1 MKIPKNIESHLFK
14 QLSNLVSN
22 EKKERMKRLLNSCD
36 INRTLIGDLL
46 IRSLICQKYK
56 INNEE
61 IRFIYNEYGKPFVEN
76 FSDFHFN
83 LSHSG
88 EWVVCTTANFNVG
101 IDIEKISE
109 IEALK
114 LANEFF
120 SEEEFYD
127 ISNINSD
134 EQINYF
140 YDLWTLKESYIKT
153 IGKGLYIPLNSFSI
167 KKESPTLIS
176 YKYILQNFYFRQ
188 YNIEPNYK
196 VSACA
201 TRDEFPQ
208 EIIIKDIYAIFQ
220 TIYKFESKEK
230 INAED

>member
-1 MKIPKNIESHLFK
+1 
-14 QLSNLVSN
+14 
-22 EKKERMKRLLNSCD
+22 MKRLLNSCD
-36 INRTLIGDLL
+36 VNRTLIGDLL

-61 IRFIYNEYGKPFVEN
+61 IRFKYNEYGKPFVEN

-101 IDIEKISE
+101 IDIEKVSE

-114 LANEFF
+114 LAKEFF
-120 SEEEFYD
+120 SADEFYD
-127 ISNINSD
+127 ISNMNSD

-153 IGKGLYIPLNSFSI
+153 IGKGLYTQLNSFSI
-167 KKESPTLIS
+167 KKESRALIL
-176 YKYILQNFYFRQ
+176 YKNIPKNFYFKQ
-188 YNIEPNYK
+188 YNIDPNYK
-196 VSACA
+196 LSACA

-208 EIIIKDIYAIFQ
+208 EIIIKDIYAICQ
-220 TIYKFESKEK
+220 NIYKFESKEK

>member
-1 MKIPKNIESHLFK
+1 MKIPKNIEKHLFN
-14 QLSNLVSN
+14 QFSNLISN
-22 EKKERMKRLLNSCD
+22 EKRERMKRLLNLCD

-76 FSDFHFN
+76 LSDFHFN
-83 LSHSG
+83 ISHSG
-88 EWVVCTTANFNVG
+88 EWVVCATANSNVG
-101 IDIEKISE
+101 IDIEKVSE

-127 ISNINSD
+127 LSNIDSD
-134 EQINYF
+134 EQVNYF

-167 KKESPTLIS
+167 KKDSRTLIS
-176 YKYILQNFYFRQ
+176 YKNISQNFYFRQ
-188 YNIEPNYK
+188 YNIEANYK
-196 VSACA
+196 VAACA
-201 TRDEFPQ
+201 TRDELPQ
-208 EIIIKDIYAIFQ
+208 EIIIKDIY
-220 TIYKFESKEK
+220 TIGQNINKF
-230 INAED
+230 

>member
-1 MKIPKNIESHLFK
+1 MKIPKNIESHLLK

-56 INNEE
+56 INHEE
-61 IRFIYNEYGKPFVEN
+61 IRFRYNEYGKPFVEK

-83 LSHSG
+83 VSHSG
-88 EWVVCTTANFNVG
+88 EWVVCATANFNVG
-101 IDIEKISE
+101 IDIEKVSE
-109 IEALK
+109 IEAFK
-114 LANEFF
+114 LAHEFF
-120 SEEEFYD
+120 SADEFYD
-127 ISNINSD
+127 ISNMNSD

-167 KKESPTLIS
+167 KKSHEL
-176 YKYILQNFYFRQ
+176 
-188 YNIEPNYK
+188 
-196 VSACA
+196 
-201 TRDEFPQ
+201 
-208 EIIIKDIYAIFQ
+208 
-220 TIYKFESKEK
+220 
-230 INAED
+230 

>member
-1 MKIPKNIESHLFK
+1 
-14 QLSNLVSN
+14 
-22 EKKERMKRLLNSCD
+22 MKRLLNLCD
-36 INRTLIGDLL
+36 INRTLIGALL

-61 IRFIYNEYGKPFVEN
+61 IRFKYNQYGKPFVEN

-83 LSHSG
+83 ISHSG
-88 EWVVCTTANFNVG
+88 EWVICATANSNVG
-101 IDIEKISE
+101 IDIEKVSK

-127 ISNINSD
+127 LSNMNPD

-153 IGKGLYIPLNSFSI
+153 IGKGLYIPLNLFSI
-167 KKESPTLIS
+167 KKESRTLIS
-176 YKYILQNFYFRQ
+176 YKNIPQNFYFRQ
-188 YNIEPNYK
+188 YSIEPNYK
-196 VSACA
+196 ISACA
-201 TRDEFPQ
+201 TRDELPE
-208 EIIIKDIYAIFQ
+208 EIIIKDIN
-220 TIYKFESKEK
+220 TIVQYINKF
-230 INAED
+230 

>member
-1 MKIPKNIESHLFK
+1 MFNQFSYLI
-14 QLSNLVSN
+14 SN
-22 EKKERMKRLLNSCD
+22 EKRERIKRL
-36 INRTLIGDLL
+36 INLDDANRVLIGDLL
-46 IRSLICQKYK
+46 VRSLICQKYK
-56 INNEE
+56 INNDE
-61 IRFIYNEYGKPFVEN
+61 INFIYNEYGKPFAES

-83 LSHSG
+83 ISHSG
-88 EWVVCTTANFNVG
+88 EWVVCATANSNVG

-127 ISNINSD
+127 LSNMNSN

-140 YDLWTLKESYIKT
+140 FDVWTLKESYIKT

-167 KKESPTLIS
+167 KKESQTLIS
-176 YKYILQNFYFRQ
+176 YKNIPQNFHFRQ
-188 YNIEPNYK
+188 YNIESNYK

-201 TRDEFPQ
+201 TRDELPQ
-208 EIIIKDIYAIFQ
+208 EIIIKDIY
-220 TIYKFESKEK
+220 TICQNINKF
-230 INAED
+230 

>member
-1 MKIPKNIESHLFK
+1 
-14 QLSNLVSN
+14 
-22 EKKERMKRLLNSCD
+22 MKRLLNLCD

-76 FSDFHFN
+76 LSDFHFN
-83 LSHSG
+83 ISHSG
-88 EWVVCTTANFNVG
+88 EWVVCATANSNVG
-101 IDIEKISE
+101 IDIEKVSE

-127 ISNINSD
+127 LSNIDSD
-134 EQINYF
+134 EQVNYF

-167 KKESPTLIS
+167 KKDSRTLIS
-176 YKYILQNFYFRQ
+176 YKNISQNFYFRQ
-188 YNIEPNYK
+188 YNIEANYK
-196 VSACA
+196 VAACA
-201 TRDEFPQ
+201 TRDELPQ
-208 EIIIKDIYAIFQ
+208 EIIIKDIY
-220 TIYKFESKEK
+220 TIGQNINKF
-230 INAED
+230 

>member
-36 INRTLIGDLL
+36 VNRTLIGDLL

-61 IRFIYNEYGKPFVEN
+61 IRFKYNEYGKPFVEN

-101 IDIEKISE
+101 IDIEKVSE

-114 LANEFF
+114 LAKEFF
-120 SEEEFYD
+120 SADEFYD
-127 ISNINSD
+127 ISNMNSD

-140 YDLWTLKESYIKT
+140 YDLWSLKESYIKT
-153 IGKGLYIPLNSFSI
+153 IGKGLYTPLNSFSI
-167 KKESPTLIS
+167 KKESRALIL
-176 YKYILQNFYFRQ
+176 YKNIPKNFYFKQ
-188 YNIEPNYK
+188 YNIDPNYK
-196 VSACA
+196 LSACA

-208 EIIIKDIYAIFQ
+208 EIIIKDIYAICQ
-220 TIYKFESKEK
+220 NIYKFESKEK

>member
-1 MKIPKNIESHLFK
+1 MKIPKNIENHLFN
-14 QLSNLVSN
+14 QFSNLISN
-22 EKKERMKRLLNSCD
+22 EKRERMKRLLNLCD

-61 IRFIYNEYGKPFVEN
+61 IKFIYNEYGKPFVQN

-83 LSHSG
+83 ISHSG
-88 EWVVCTTANFNVG
+88 EWVVCATANSNVG
-101 IDIEKISE
+101 IDIERVSD

-127 ISNINSD
+127 LSNMNSD

-140 YDLWTLKESYIKT
+140 FDLWTLKESYIKT
-153 IGKGLYIPLNSFSI
+153 IGKGLYIPLNSFSV
-167 KKESPTLIS
+167 KKESRTLIS
-176 YKYILQNFYFRQ
+176 YKNIPQNFYFRQ

-196 VSACA
+196 ISACA
-201 TRDEFPQ
+201 TRDELQ
-208 EIIIKDIYAIFQ
+208 NGIIIKDFY
-220 TIYKFESKEK
+220 TIGQNINKF
-230 INAED
+230 

>member
-36 INRTLIGDLL
+36 VNRTLIGDLL

-61 IRFIYNEYGKPFVEN
+61 IRFKYNEYGKPFVEN

-101 IDIEKISE
+101 IDIEKVSE

-114 LANEFF
+114 LAKEFF
-120 SEEEFYD
+120 SADEFYD
-127 ISNINSD
+127 ISNMNSG

-153 IGKGLYIPLNSFSI
+153 IGKGLYNPLNSFSI
-167 KKESPTLIS
+167 KKESRALIL
-176 YKYILQNFYFRQ
+176 YKNIPKNFYFKQ
-188 YNIEPNYK
+188 YNIDLNYK
-196 VSACA
+196 LSACA

-220 TIYKFESKEK
+220 NIYKFESKEK
-230 INAED
+230 INAGD

>member
-1 MKIPKNIESHLFK
+1 
-14 QLSNLVSN
+14 
-22 EKKERMKRLLNSCD
+22 MKRLLNSCD
-36 INRTLIGDLL
+36 VNRTLIGDLL

-61 IRFIYNEYGKPFVEN
+61 IRFKYNEYGKPFVEN

-101 IDIEKISE
+101 IDIEKVSE

-114 LANEFF
+114 LAKEFF
-120 SEEEFYD
+120 SADEFYD
-127 ISNINSD
+127 ISNMNSD

-153 IGKGLYIPLNSFSI
+153 IGKGLYTQLNSFSI
-167 KKESPTLIS
+167 KKESRALIL
-176 YKYILQNFYFRQ
+176 YKNIPKNFYFKQ
-188 YNIEPNYK
+188 YNIDPNYK
-196 VSACA
+196 LSACA

-208 EIIIKDIYAIFQ
+208 EIIIKEIYAIFQ
-220 TIYKFESKEK
+220 KIYKFESKEK

>member
-36 INRTLIGDLL
+36 VNRTLIGDLL

-61 IRFIYNEYGKPFVEN
+61 IRFKYNEYGKPFVEN

-101 IDIEKISE
+101 IDIEKVSE

-114 LANEFF
+114 LAKEFF
-120 SEEEFYD
+120 SADEFYD
-127 ISNINSD
+127 ISNMNSD

-153 IGKGLYIPLNSFSI
+153 IGKGLYTQLNSFSI
-167 KKESPTLIS
+167 KKESRALIL
-176 YKYILQNFYFRQ
+176 YKNIPKNFYFKQ
-188 YNIEPNYK
+188 YNIDPNYK
-196 VSACA
+196 LSACA

-220 TIYKFESKEK
+220 KIYKFESKEK

>member
-1 MKIPKNIESHLFK
+1 MFNQFSYLI
-14 QLSNLVSN
+14 SN
-22 EKKERMKRLLNSCD
+22 EKRERIKRL
-36 INRTLIGDLL
+36 INLDDANRVLIGDLL
-46 IRSLICQKYK
+46 VRSLICQKYK
-56 INNEE
+56 INNDE
-61 IRFIYNEYGKPFVEN
+61 INFIYNEYGKPFAES

-83 LSHSG
+83 ISHSG
-88 EWVVCTTANFNVG
+88 EWVVCATANSNVG

-127 ISNINSD
+127 LSNMNSN

-140 YDLWTLKESYIKT
+140 FDLWTLKESYIKT

-167 KKESPTLIS
+167 KKESQTLIS
-176 YKYILQNFYFRQ
+176 YKNIPQNLHFRQ
-188 YNIEPNYK
+188 YNIESNYK

-201 TRDEFPQ
+201 TRDELPQ
-208 EIIIKDIYAIFQ
+208 EIIIKDIY
-220 TIYKFESKEK
+220 TICQNINKF
-230 INAED
+230 

>member
-1 MKIPKNIESHLFK
+1 
-14 QLSNLVSN
+14 
-22 EKKERMKRLLNSCD
+22 MKRLLNSCD
-36 INRTLIGDLL
+36 VNRTLIGDLL

-61 IRFIYNEYGKPFVEN
+61 IRFKYNEYGKPFVEN

-101 IDIEKISE
+101 IDIEKVSE

-114 LANEFF
+114 LAKEFF
-120 SEEEFYD
+120 SADEFYD
-127 ISNINSD
+127 ISNMNSD

-153 IGKGLYIPLNSFSI
+153 IGKGLYTQLNSFSI
-167 KKESPTLIS
+167 KKESRALIL
-176 YKYILQNFYFRQ
+176 YKNIPKNFYFKQ
-188 YNIEPNYK
+188 YNIDPNYK
-196 VSACA
+196 LSACA

-220 TIYKFESKEK
+220 KIYKFESKEK

>member
-1 MKIPKNIESHLFK
+1 MKIPNNIENHLFN
-14 QLSNLVSN
+14 QFSNLISN
-22 EKKERMKRLLNSCD
+22 EKRERMKRLLNLCD

-83 LSHSG
+83 ISHSG
-88 EWVVCTTANFNVG
+88 EWVVCATANSNVG
-101 IDIEKISE
+101 IDIEKVSD

-114 LANEFF
+114 LANEYF

-127 ISNINSD
+127 LSNMNFD

-140 YDLWTLKESYIKT
+140 FDLWTLKESYIKT

-167 KKESPTLIS
+167 KKESRTLIS
-176 YKYILQNFYFRQ
+176 YKNIPQNFYFRQ
-188 YNIEPNYK
+188 YNIEPHYK
-196 VSACA
+196 ISACA
-201 TRDEFPQ
+201 TRDELPQ
-208 EIIIKDIYAIFQ
+208 EIIIKDIY
-220 TIYKFESKEK
+220 TIGQNIKKF
-230 INAED
+230 

>member
-22 EKKERMKRLLNSCD
+22 EKKERIKRLLNSCD
-36 INRTLIGDLL
+36 VNRTLIGDLL

-61 IRFIYNEYGKPFVEN
+61 IRFKYNEYGKPFVEN

-114 LANEFF
+114 LAKEFF
-120 SEEEFYD
+120 SADEFYD
-127 ISNINSD
+127 ISNMNSD
-134 EQINYF
+134 EQINCF
-140 YDLWTLKESYIKT
+140 FDLWTLKESYIKT
-153 IGKGLYIPLNSFSI
+153 IGKGLYTPLNSFSI
-167 KKESPTLIS
+167 KKESRTSIS
-176 YKYILQNFYFRQ
+176 YKHISKNFYFKQ
-188 YNIEPNYK
+188 YNIDPNYK
-196 VSACA
+196 LSACA

-208 EIIIKDIYAIFQ
+208 EIIIKDINTICQ

>member
-36 INRTLIGDLL
+36 VNRTLIGDLL

-61 IRFIYNEYGKPFVEN
+61 IRFKYNEYGKPFVEN

-101 IDIEKISE
+101 IDIEKVSE

-114 LANEFF
+114 LAKEFF
-120 SEEEFYD
+120 SADEFYD
-127 ISNINSD
+127 ISNMNSD

-153 IGKGLYIPLNSFSI
+153 IGKGLYTQLNSFSI
-167 KKESPTLIS
+167 KKESRALIL
-176 YKYILQNFYFRQ
+176 YKNIPKNFYFKQ
-188 YNIEPNYK
+188 YNIDPNYK
-196 VSACA
+196 LSACA

-208 EIIIKDIYAIFQ
+208 EVIIKDIYAICQ
-220 TIYKFESKEK
+220 NIYKFESKEK

>member
-36 INRTLIGDLL
+36 VNRILIGDLL

-61 IRFIYNEYGKPFVEN
+61 IRFKYNEYGKPFVEN

-114 LANEFF
+114 LAKEFF
-120 SEEEFYD
+120 S
-127 ISNINSD
+127 
-134 EQINYF
+134 
-140 YDLWTLKESYIKT
+140 
-153 IGKGLYIPLNSFSI
+153 G
-167 KKESPTLIS
+167 
-176 YKYILQNFYFRQ
+176 
-188 YNIEPNYK
+188 
-196 VSACA
+196 
-201 TRDEFPQ
+201 
-208 EIIIKDIYAIFQ
+208 
-220 TIYKFESKEK
+220 
-230 INAED
+230 

>member
-1 MKIPKNIESHLFK
+1 VKIPKNIESHLFK

-36 INRTLIGDLL
+36 VNRTLIGDLL

-61 IRFIYNEYGKPFVEN
+61 IRFKYNEYGKPFVEN

-114 LANEFF
+114 LAKEFF
-120 SEEEFYD
+120 SADEFYD
-127 ISNINSD
+127 ISNMNSD
-134 EQINYF
+134 EQINCF
-140 YDLWTLKESYIKT
+140 FDLWTLKESYIKT
-153 IGKGLYIPLNSFSI
+153 IGKGLYTPLNSFSI
-167 KKESPTLIS
+167 KKESRTLIS
-176 YKYILQNFYFRQ
+176 YKNIPKNFYFKQ
-188 YNIEPNYK
+188 YNIDPNYK
-196 VSACA
+196 LSACA

-208 EIIIKDIYAIFQ
+208 EIIIKDIYAICQ
-220 TIYKFESKEK
+220 NIYKFESKEK

>member
-1 MKIPKNIESHLFK
+1 MKIPKNIENHLFN
-14 QLSNLVSN
+14 QFSNLISN
-22 EKKERMKRLLNSCD
+22 EKRERMKRLLNLCD

-61 IRFIYNEYGKPFVEN
+61 IKFIYNEYGKPFVQN

-83 LSHSG
+83 ISHSG
-88 EWVVCTTANFNVG
+88 EWVVCATANSNVG
-101 IDIEKISE
+101 IDIERVSD

-127 ISNINSD
+127 LSNMNSD

-140 YDLWTLKESYIKT
+140 FDLWTLKESYIKT
-153 IGKGLYIPLNSFSI
+153 IGKGLYIPLNSFSV
-167 KKESPTLIS
+167 KKESRTLIS
-176 YKYILQNFYFRQ
+176 YKNIPQNFYFRQ
-188 YNIEPNYK
+188 YNIESNYK
-196 VSACA
+196 ISACA
-201 TRDEFPQ
+201 TRDELPNG
-208 EIIIKDIYAIFQ
+208 IIIKDFY
-220 TIYKFESKEK
+220 TIGQNINKF
-230 INAED
+230 

>member
-1 MKIPKNIESHLFK
+1 
-14 QLSNLVSN
+14 
-22 EKKERMKRLLNSCD
+22 MKRLLNSCD
-36 INRTLIGDLL
+36 VNRTLIGDLL

-61 IRFIYNEYGKPFVEN
+61 IRFKYNEYGKPFVEN

-101 IDIEKISE
+101 IDIEKVSE

-114 LANEFF
+114 LAKEFF
-120 SEEEFYD
+120 SADEFYD
-127 ISNINSD
+127 ISNMNSD

-140 YDLWTLKESYIKT
+140 YDLWSLKESYIKT
-153 IGKGLYIPLNSFSI
+153 IGKGLYTPLNSFSI
-167 KKESPTLIS
+167 KKESRALIL
-176 YKYILQNFYFRQ
+176 YKNIPKNFYFKQ
-188 YNIEPNYK
+188 YNIDPNYK
-196 VSACA
+196 LSACA

-208 EIIIKDIYAIFQ
+208 EIIIKDIYAICQ
-220 TIYKFESKEK
+220 NIYKFESKEK

>member
-1 MKIPKNIESHLFK
+1 MRFK
-14 QLSNLVSN
+14 
-22 EKKERMKRLLNSCD
+22 
-36 INRTLIGDLL
+36 
-46 IRSLICQKYK
+46 
-56 INNEE
+56 
-61 IRFIYNEYGKPFVEN
+61 YNEYGKPFVEN

-101 IDIEKISE
+101 IDIEKVSE

-114 LANEFF
+114 LAKEFF
-120 SEEEFYD
+120 SADEFYD
-127 ISNINSD
+127 ISNMNSD

-153 IGKGLYIPLNSFSI
+153 IGKGLYTQLNSFSI
-167 KKESPTLIS
+167 KKESRALIL
-176 YKYILQNFYFRQ
+176 YKNIPKNFYFKQ
-188 YNIEPNYK
+188 YNIDPNYK
-196 VSACA
+196 LSACA

-220 TIYKFESKEK
+220 KIYKFESKEK

>member
-14 QLSNLVSN
+14 QLSNLISN

-36 INRTLIGDLL
+36 VNRTLIGDLL

-61 IRFIYNEYGKPFVEN
+61 IRFKYNEYGKPFVEN

-101 IDIEKISE
+101 IDIEKVSE

-114 LANEFF
+114 LAKEFF
-120 SEEEFYD
+120 SADEFYD
-127 ISNINSD
+127 ISNMNSD

-153 IGKGLYIPLNSFSI
+153 IGKGLYTPLNSFSI
-167 KKESPTLIS
+167 KKESRALIL
-176 YKYILQNFYFRQ
+176 YKNIPKNFYFKQ
-188 YNIEPNYK
+188 YNIDPNYK
-196 VSACA
+196 LSACA

-220 TIYKFESKEK
+220 NIYKFESKEK

>member
-1 MKIPKNIESHLFK
+1 MKIPKNIENHLFN
-14 QLSNLVSN
+14 QFSYLISN
-22 EKKERMKRLLNSCD
+22 EKRERIKRL
-36 INRTLIGDLL
+36 INLDDANRVLIGDLL
-46 IRSLICQKYK
+46 VRSLICQKYK
-56 INNEE
+56 INNDE
-61 IRFIYNEYGKPFVEN
+61 INFIYNEYGKPFAES

-83 LSHSG
+83 ISHSG
-88 EWVVCTTANFNVG
+88 EWVVCATANSNVG

-127 ISNINSD
+127 LSNMNSN

-140 YDLWTLKESYIKT
+140 FDLWTLKESYIKT

-167 KKESPTLIS
+167 KKESQTLIS
-176 YKYILQNFYFRQ
+176 YKNIPQNLHFRQ
-188 YNIEPNYK
+188 YNIESNYK

-201 TRDEFPQ
+201 TRDELPQ
-208 EIIIKDIYAIFQ
+208 EIIIKDIY
-220 TIYKFESKEK
+220 TICQNINKF
-230 INAED
+230 